1 MPATSARSVPGRAL
15 LGAGI
20 LIASLAATLV
30 RAGPAAPAVPQPVPT
45 MVGISAIHDAGVD
58 RVVFAFE
65 NGLPTVRADYV
76 DELLGDGS
84 GLPVRVA
91 GRAVLRLR
99 FSPADAHDADGAT
112 VTGRR
117 AFALPNVMT
126 VVRAGDFEA
135 VTTYGLGLAR
145 RSAFEVTRL
154 RAPARVVVEVRAE
167 FPTEQRRVWFL
178 DEDRF
183 LASRDPYFVPRL
195 RPVRVHA
202 PATGV
207 MDRLFA
213 GPLPRE
219 RAQGLRL
226 VRSGATSFADL
237 VIESGLAHVRLV
249 GGCNSRGSTVT
260 VAGSV
265 LPSLRQFPSVD
276 WVKIYDPAGQTAS
289 AAGAGDSIPDCLNP

>member
-1 MPATSARSVPGRAL
+1 MSAVSALSGPAL
-15 LGAGI
+15 LA
-20 LIASLAATLV
+20 LALLAPLL
-30 RAGPAAPAVPQPVPT
+30 AGPSAAVPPPVPT
-45 MVGISAIHDAGVD
+45 LVGISATHRGDVD
-58 RVVFAFE
+58 RVVFAFAD
-65 NGLPTVRADYV
+65 GLPTVRAGYV
-76 DELLGDGS
+76 DELVGDGS

-99 FSPADAHDADGAT
+99 FSPADAHDDRGPT

-117 AFALPNVMT
+117 AFALPNLIT
-126 VVRAGDFEA
+126 AVRAGDFEA

-145 RSAFEVTRL
+145 RSRFEVTRL
-154 RAPARVVVEVRAE
+154 RSPARVVVEVRAE
-167 FPTEQRRVWFL
+167 FPTEQRKVWFL
-178 DEDRF
+178 DEERF
-183 LASRDPYFVPRL
+183 VSSREPYFVPRL

-226 VRSGATSFADL
+226 LRSEATSYGDL
-237 VIESGLAHVRLV
+237 TIESGIARVRLL

-260 VAGSV
+260 VAG
-265 LPSLRQFPSVD
+265 LITPSLRQFPSVD
-276 WVKIYDPAGQTAS
+276 WVKIYDPAGTTAAPDGS
-289 AAGAGDSIPDCLNP
+289 TDSIPDCLNP